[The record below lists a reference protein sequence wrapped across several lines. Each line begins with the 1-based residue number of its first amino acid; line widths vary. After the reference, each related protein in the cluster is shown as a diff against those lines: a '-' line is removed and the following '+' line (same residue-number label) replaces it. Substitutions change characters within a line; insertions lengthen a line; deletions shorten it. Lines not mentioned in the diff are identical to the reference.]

1 MGHFDLNAARVLVRV
16 VQEGSFRSAARALG
30 MPKTTVSR
38 KVAEL
43 EEQLGVQ
50 LVQRTTRTLALTDAG
65 AVFVEE
71 AEGAIAR
78 LDAAEAA
85 VTELQRE
92 PRGKLR
98 VTTTIPLGET
108 LLAPIVAD
116 FLAAYPA
123 LEVLVHLTDRPV
135 DLVADRFDVAIRTG
149 ALPDSS
155 LVARLVGSS
164 GYRVVAS
171 PTYLAHHGT
180 PQRPSDLS
188 VHACLRFTRSGTA
201 VRTTWPF
208 GQGKRATEVPANG
221 RLVSDDFVV
230 LRRAA
235 ERGLGVARLP
245 NLVVHEALRAGTLVS
260 LLESY
265 APPPTP
271 VHILHVGG
279 RHVPPRTRAFLDFAH
294 PRLAQAFAEVVL
306 PPQLRQ
312 RFTSTSNVLR
322 FKSAQSTRTR
332 ERGA

>member
-1 MGHFDLNAARVLVRV
+1 MGHFDLNAVRVLVRV

-50 LVQRTTRTLALTDAG
+50 LLQRTTRTLALTDAG
-65 AVFVEE
+65 SAFVEE

-108 LLAPIVAD
+108 FLAPIVAD
-116 FLAAYPA
+116 FLGAYPGI
-123 LEVLVHLTDRPV
+123 EVMVHLTDRHV
-135 DLVADRFDVAIRTG
+135 DLVAERFDIAIRTG

-155 LVARLVGSS
+155 LVAKLIGSS
-164 GYRVVAS
+164 AYRVVAS
-171 PTYLAHHGT
+171 HAYLARHGT
-180 PQRPSDLS
+180 PRRPSDLS
-188 VHACLRFTRSGTA
+188 AHACLRFTKSGTA

-208 GQGKRATEVPANG
+208 GKGKRATEVPVSG

-245 NLVVHEALRAGTLVS
+245 VVVVHEALRAGTLVS
-260 LLESY
+260 LFESDV
-265 APPPTP
+265 PPPTP

-279 RHVPPRTRAFLDFAH
+279 RHVPSRTRAFIDFVH
-294 PRLAQAFAEVVL
+294 PRLVQAFADA
-306 PPQLRQ
+306 
-312 RFTSTSNVLR
+312 F
-322 FKSAQSTRTR
+322 A
-332 ERGA
+332 A

>member
-1 MGHFDLNAARVLVRV
+1 MGHFDLNAALVLVRV

-30 MPKTTVSR
+30 VSKTTVSR
-38 KVAEL
+38 KVGEL

-50 LVQRTTRTLALTDAG
+50 LLQRTTRTLALTDAG
-65 AVFVEE
+65 SAFVEE

-108 LLAPIVAD
+108 FLAPIVAD
-116 FLAAYPA
+116 FLEAYPT

-135 DLVADRFDVAIRTG
+135 DLVAERFDLAIRTG

-155 LVARLVGSS
+155 LVAKLIGSS
-164 GYRVVAS
+164 TFRVVAS
-171 PTYLAHHGT
+171 PAYLARHGT
-180 PQRPSDLS
+180 PRRPSDLS
-188 VHACLRFTRSGTA
+188 GHSCLRFARSGTP

-208 GQGKRATEVPANG
+208 GKGKRATEVPVSG
-221 RLVSDDFVV
+221 RLVSDDFAV
-230 LRRAA
+230 LRTAA

-245 NLVVHEALRAGTLVS
+245 IVMVHEALRAGTLVG

-279 RHVPPRTRAFLDFAH
+279 RRVPPRTRAFIDFAY
-294 PRLAQAFAEVVL
+294 PRLVEAFSDASRHN
-306 PPQLRQ
+306 PPR
-312 RFTSTSNVLR
+312 
-322 FKSAQSTRTR
+322 SAR
-332 ERGA
+332 

>member
-1 MGHFDLNAARVLVRV
+1 MGQFDLNAVLVLVRV
-16 VQEGSFRSAARALG
+16 VQEGSFRSAARVLG

-43 EEQLGVQ
+43 EEQLGLQ
-50 LVQRTTRTLALTDAG
+50 LLQRTTRTLALTDAG

-85 VTELQRE
+85 VTDLQRE

-108 LLAPIVAD
+108 FLAPIVAD
-116 FLAAYPA
+116 FLDAHPG
-123 LEVLVHLTDRPV
+123 LEVFVHLTDRQV
-135 DLVADRFDVAIRTG
+135 DLVAERFDIAIRTG

-155 LVARLVGSS
+155 LVAKLIGSS
-164 GYRVVAS
+164 TYRVVAS
-171 PTYLAHHGT
+171 PAYLARHET
-180 PQRPSDLS
+180 PRRPSDLS
-188 VHACLRFTRSGTA
+188 AHSCLRFTKSGTA

-208 GQGKRATEVPANG
+208 GKGARATEVPVSG

-235 ERGLGVARLP
+235 ESGLGVARLP
-245 NLVVHEALRAGTLVS
+245 IVVVHEAIRSGTLVT

-271 VHILHVGG
+271 VHILHAGG
-279 RHVPPRTRAFLDFAH
+279 RHMPPRTRAFIDFVH
-294 PRLAQAFAEVVL
+294 PRLTRAFADA
-306 PPQLRQ
+306 
-312 RFTSTSNVLR
+312 F
-322 FKSAQSTRTR
+322 A
-332 ERGA
+332 A

>member
-1 MGHFDLNAARVLVRV
+1 MGHFDLNAALVLVRV

-50 LVQRTTRTLALTDAG
+50 LLQRTTRTLALTDAG
-65 AVFVEE
+65 SAFVEE
-71 AEGAIAR
+71 AEAAIAR

-108 LLAPIVAD
+108 FLAPIVAD
-116 FLAAYPA
+116 FLEAYPG
-123 LEVLVHLTDRPV
+123 LEVTVHLTDRQV
-135 DLVADRFDVAIRTG
+135 DLVAERFDIAIRTG

-155 LVARLVGSS
+155 LVAKLIGSS
-164 GYRVVAS
+164 AYRVVAS
-171 PTYLAHHGT
+171 PGYLALHGR

-188 VHACLRFTRSGTA
+188 AHSCLRFAKSGTA
-201 VRTTWPF
+201 ARTAWPF
-208 GQGKRATEVPANG
+208 GKGKRAAEVPVSG

-230 LRRAA
+230 LRKAA

-245 NLVVHEALRAGTLVS
+245 VVVVHEALRAGTLVS
-260 LLESY
+260 LLEAF

-279 RHVPPRTRAFLDFAH
+279 RHVPPRTRAFIDFVH
-294 PRLAQAFAEVVL
+294 PRLAQVFVEAIA
-306 PPQLRQ
+306 
-312 RFTSTSNVLR
+312 
-322 FKSAQSTRTR
+322 A
-332 ERGA
+332 

>member
-1 MGHFDLNAARVLVRV
+1 MGHFDLNAAWVLVRV

-50 LVQRTTRTLALTDAG
+50 LLQRTTRTLALTDAG
-65 AVFVEE
+65 SAFVEE

-108 LLAPIVAD
+108 FLAPIVAD
-116 FLAAYPA
+116 FLDAYPR
-123 LEVLVHLTDRPV
+123 LEVMVHLTDRQV
-135 DLVADRFDVAIRTG
+135 ELVAERFDIAIRTG

-155 LVARLVGSS
+155 LVAKLIGSS
-164 GYRVVAS
+164 AYRVVAS
-171 PTYLAHHGT
+171 PAYLERHGT
-180 PQRPSDLS
+180 PRRPSDLS
-188 VHACLRFTRSGTA
+188 AHSCLRFTKSGTA

-208 GQGKRATEVPANG
+208 GKGKRATEVPVSG

-245 NLVVHEALRAGTLVS
+245 VVVVHEALRAGTLAKFFCIPLFTAYCS
-260 LLESY
+260 PF
-265 APPPTP
+265 APPT
-271 VHILHVGG
+271 V
-279 RHVPPRTRAFLDFAH
+279 
-294 PRLAQAFAEVVL
+294 
-306 PPQLRQ
+306 
-312 RFTSTSNVLR
+312 S
-322 FKSAQSTRTR
+322 
-332 ERGA
+332 

>member
-1 MGHFDLNAARVLVRV
+1 MGHIDLNAALVLVRV

-50 LVQRTTRTLALTDAG
+50 LLQRTTRTLALTDAG
-65 AVFVEE
+65 AAFVEE

-98 VTTTIPLGET
+98 VTTTIPLGEQF
-108 LLAPIVAD
+108 LAPIVAE
-116 FLAAYPA
+116 FLDAYPR
-123 LEVLVHLTDRPV
+123 LEVMVHLTDRQV
-135 DLVADRFDVAIRTG
+135 DLVAERFDVAIRTG

-155 LVARLVGSS
+155 LVAKLIGSS
-164 GYRVVAS
+164 AYRVVAS
-171 PTYLAHHGT
+171 PAYLARHET
-180 PQRPSDLS
+180 PRRPSDLS
-188 VHACLRFTRSGTA
+188 THPCLRFTKSGTV

-208 GQGKRATEVPANG
+208 GKGKRATEVPVSG

-245 NLVVHEALRAGTLVS
+245 VVVVHEAIRAGTLVS
-260 LLESY
+260 LLEAF

-271 VHILHVGG
+271 LHILHAGG
-279 RHVPPRTRAFLDFAH
+279 RHLPPRTRAFIDFVH
-294 PRLAQAFAEVVL
+294 PRLVRALADAL
-306 PPQLRQ
+306 
-312 RFTSTSNVLR
+312 
-322 FKSAQSTRTR
+322 A
-332 ERGA
+332 A